1 LPTLTKIHKFI
12 GTLAQEIES
21 FDWNASVQQ
30 ADCMKWF
37 DDKKK
42 KETQLLAAKQS
53 DEGRTFPK
61 IG

>member
-21 FDWNASVQQ
+21 FDWIVSVQQ
-30 ADCMKWF
+30 ADCMKWL

-42 KETQLLAAKQS
+42 ETKWLAAKQS